1 MCHQTPFSLPGG
13 EFPTCGCRAI
23 KWDLRRLKASNSA
36 HTRSHINLLLV
47 KSVFIWGG
55 RGRGHLFDMKAMICV
70 YFDGKKCR
78 AVREKINFI
87 SMHQPNAGD
96 EGVMRGWN
104 VYERVGASVVVVK
117 DCIGSAIM
125 HK

>member
-1 MCHQTPFSLPGG
+1 LTV
-13 EFPTCGCRAI
+13 ENA
-23 KWDLRRLKASNSA
+23 
-36 HTRSHINLLLV
+36 
-47 KSVFIWGG
+47 
-55 RGRGHLFDMKAMICV
+55 
-70 YFDGKKCR
+70 R

-125 HK
+125 HKSGKQISIWWGLPRSDDQFHSPLA